1 MQTLIALLRAVNVGG
16 TGKLPMAELRAMAD
30 TAGLADVRTYIQSGN
45 LVCRSSESPK
55 AVKAALEARLA
66 AYADKPVEIFVRSSH
81 EIAQIID
88 TNPFANADPKRL
100 GVLFLDVPAEPAM
113 VADLKGQ
120 KDERVVCGVR
130 EIYIH
135 YPSGMG
141 TSKLQLPNAPVATM
155 RNLNTVRRL
164 AEMAS
169 GDA

>member
-30 TAGLADVRTYIQSGN
+30 AAGLADVRTYIQSGN
-45 LVCRSSESPK
+45 LVCRSSDPPET
-55 AVKAALEARLA
+55 VKSSLEARLA
-66 AYADKPVEIFVRSSH
+66 AYAGKAVDVFVRSSQ
-81 EIAQIID
+81 EIGQIID
-88 TNPFANADPKRL
+88 TNPFADSDPKRL

-141 TSKLQLPNAPVATM
+141 TSKLQLPNVPVATM

-164 AEMAS
+164 AEMAA